1 MNHPSNLEIEE
12 AMVRNWSDNY
22 GNHCFNIMF
31 YFLRIICVILYLY
44 DSTNMLKNLVGKR
57 VGARTLAEWA
67 GRRFWESRQFY
78 SAYIA
83 LFIAVSNWITIQYR
97 LLLENI
103 PIFNTLFSQLWIF
116 LIVAIV
122 VFTVVSVLGGHYIHR
137 KRQFRLE
144 QAVAIEENPY
154 LYKSAP
160 GKERNLMIPM
170 SILHLEAIEA
180 ILISNNSMT
189 EEKKKQ
195 IESFRQDLIKLSK
208 GLPIGGFTKKGY

>member
-1 MNHPSNLEIEE
+1 
-12 AMVRNWSDNY
+12 
-22 GNHCFNIMF
+22 MF
-31 YFLRIICVILYLY
+31 
-44 DSTNMLKNLVGKR
+44 KNLVGGSITTR
-57 VGARTLAEWA
+57 GLAEWA

-103 PIFNTLFSQLWIF
+103 PVFNALFSQLWVF
-116 LIVAIV
+116 LIVATV
-122 VFTVVSVLGGHYIHR
+122 LFTVISILGGHYIHR

-160 GKERNLMIPM
+160 GKERNLMIPIG
-170 SILHLEAIEA
+170 ILQLEAIEA
-180 ILISNNSMT
+180 ILSSNNSLT

-195 IESFRQDLIKLSK
+195 IEAFRQDMIRLSK
-208 GLPIGGFTKKGY
+208 GLSIGDF

>member
-1 MNHPSNLEIEE
+1 
-12 AMVRNWSDNY
+12 MV
-22 GNHCFNIMF
+22 
-31 YFLRIICVILYLY
+31 
-44 DSTNMLKNLVGKR
+44 KNLAGGGHR
-57 VGARTLAEWA
+57 ARTLGEWA

-83 LFIAVSNWITIQYR
+83 LFIAISNWITIQYR

-116 LIVAIV
+116 LIVAVV
-122 VFTVVSVLGGHYIHR
+122 VFTVVSILGGHYIHR

-160 GKERNLMIPM
+160 GKERNLMIP
-170 SILHLEAIEA
+170 IAIVNLEAIEA
-180 ILISNNSMT
+180 ILTSNNKMT

-195 IESFRQDLIKLSK
+195 IEAYREELIKLSK
-208 GLPIGGFTKKGY
+208 GLSIADFKKSGTKTVTTS

>member
-1 MNHPSNLEIEE
+1 
-12 AMVRNWSDNY
+12 MV
-22 GNHCFNIMF
+22 
-31 YFLRIICVILYLY
+31 
-44 DSTNMLKNLVGKR
+44 KNLVGGSAR
-57 VGARTLAEWA
+57 ARTIGEWA

-116 LIVAIV
+116 LIVAV
-122 VFTVVSVLGGHYIHR
+122 VAFTIISILGGHYIHR

-160 GKERNLMIPM
+160 GKERNLMIPI
-170 SILHLEAIEA
+170 SIMHLEAIEA
-180 ILISNNSMT
+180 ILTSNNSMT

-195 IESFRQDLIKLSK
+195 IEAFKQDLIKLSK
-208 GLPIGGFTKKGY
+208 GLSIGGFTKTDTKTVTKTS

>member
-1 MNHPSNLEIEE
+1 
-12 AMVRNWSDNY
+12 MV
-22 GNHCFNIMF
+22 
-31 YFLRIICVILYLY
+31 
-44 DSTNMLKNLVGKR
+44 KNLVGGSR
-57 VGARTLAEWA
+57 GGRTIAEWI

-116 LIVAIV
+116 LIVAV
-122 VFTVVSVLGGHYIHR
+122 VLFTVISILGGHYIHR

-160 GKERNLMIPM
+160 GKERDLMIPM
-170 SILHLEAIEA
+170 AIMQLEAIEA
-180 ILISNNSMT
+180 ILRSNGILT
-189 EEKKKQ
+189 EDKKRQ
-195 IESFRQDLIKLSK
+195 LDSFREQLTRLSR
-208 GLPIGGFTKKGY
+208 GLTLGRFRK

>member
-1 MNHPSNLEIEE
+1 MC
-12 AMVRNWSDNY
+12 Y
-22 GNHCFNIMF
+22 
-31 YFLRIICVILYLY
+31 
-44 DSTNMLKNLVGKR
+44 
-57 VGARTLAEWA
+57 TLAICDSRRDMSRNIFGSGGRRPRGIGEWV

-116 LIVAIV
+116 LIVATV
-122 VFTVVSVLGGHYIHR
+122 VFTVVSILGGHYIHR

-154 LYKSAP
+154 LYRSAP
-160 GKERNLMIPM
+160 GKERNLMIPIA
-170 SILHLEAIEA
+170 ILQLEAIEA
-180 ILISNNSMT
+180 ILTSNNTMT

-195 IESFRQDLIKLSK
+195 IEVFKQDLIKLSQ
-208 GLPIGGFTKKGY
+208 GLSIGGFTRTDNKTVTRTS

>member
-1 MNHPSNLEIEE
+1 
-12 AMVRNWSDNY
+12 MV
-22 GNHCFNIMF
+22 
-31 YFLRIICVILYLY
+31 
-44 DSTNMLKNLVGKR
+44 KNLIKNTI
-57 VGARTLAEWA
+57 GARGLAEWA

-116 LIVAIV
+116 LIVATV
-122 VFTVVSVLGGHYIHR
+122 VFTIVSVLGGHYIHR

-154 LYKSAP
+154 LYRSAP
-160 GKERNLMIPM
+160 GKERNLMIPIT
-170 SILHLEAIEA
+170 ILNLEAIET
-180 ILISNNSMT
+180 ILTSNNSMT

-208 GLPIGGFTKKGY
+208 GMSIGSFTKTDTKSVAPASS

>member
-1 MNHPSNLEIEE
+1 
-12 AMVRNWSDNY
+12 
-22 GNHCFNIMF
+22 MF
-31 YFLRIICVILYLY
+31 
-44 DSTNMLKNLVGKR
+44 KNLVGGTITMR
-57 VGARTLAEWA
+57 GLAEWA

-160 GKERNLMIPM
+160 GKERNLMIPIG
-170 SILHLEAIEA
+170 ILQLEAIEA
-180 ILISNNSMT
+180 ILNSNNSLT

-195 IESFRQDLIKLSK
+195 IEAFRQDLIRLSK
-208 GLPIGGFTKKGY
+208 GMSIGDFRKTDTKRVTTPS